1 MKILIIGKRSR
12 IANYFI
18 SKYKKKIQ
26 MKLLSF
32 SEAKKTSQKK
42 INNFDWILNC
52 AFKKNIHNSI
62 NNPDLQILKKIKNVS
77 LKYIMMS
84 TAKVY
89 ESKKFEIYKENKIT
103 KPKSNYGKLRLTT
116 ENKIIESLGNRALI
130 LRVSNVLIHNS
141 NNNKK
146 NFNTLDQMIYSL
158 KHYKKIFLPK
168 KKIIK
173 DFITLDFLVENIFL
187 LIKKKKHGI
196 FNIGSSRKISLE
208 ELAKIILKR
217 FGYGDIIR
225 INDTTDSF
233 LLSNKK
239 LLNINKI
246 KIKKKNI
253 LDNINNL
260 KINI

>member
-1 MKILIIGKRSR
+1 
-12 IANYFI
+12 
-18 SKYKKKIQ
+18 
-26 MKLLSF
+26 MKLLSLK
-32 SEAKKTSQKK
+32 EAKKISQKK
-42 INNFDWILNC
+42 FNNYDWILNC

-62 NNPDLQILKKIKNVS
+62 DNPDLQILKKIKNSS

-89 ESKKFEIYKENKIT
+89 GSKKFEVFKESDVNK
-103 KPKSNYGKLRLTT
+103 PRSAYGKLRLTN
-116 ENKIIESLGNRALI
+116 ENKIIKSLGNRALI

-141 NNNKK
+141 NNDKK

-158 KHYKKIFLPK
+158 KKNKKIFLPK

-173 DFITLDFLVENIFL
+173 DFVTLDYLVENIFL
-187 LIKKKKHGI
+187 LIKKNKCGV
-196 FNIGSSRKISLE
+196 FNISSSCKISLE
-208 ELAKIILKR
+208 ELAEIILKK
-217 FGYGDIIR
+217 FGHGNIIKT
-225 INDTTDSF
+225 NNTTDSF

-253 LDNINNL
+253 LNNL
-260 KINI
+260 NSLRIKI

>member
-1 MKILIIGKRSR
+1 MKILIIGKRSI
-12 IANYFI
+12 IANYFV

-26 MKLLSF
+26 MKLLSL
-32 SEAKKTSQKK
+32 SQAKKISQKK

-52 AFKKNIHNSI
+52 SFKKNIHNSI
-62 NNPDLQILKKIKNVS
+62 NNPDLQILKKIKNAS

-89 ESKKFEIYKENKIT
+89 GSKKFEVFKESKIS
-103 KPKSNYGKLRLTT
+103 KPKSAYGKLRLTT
-116 ENKIIESLGNRALI
+116 ENKIIKSLGERALI
-130 LRVSNVLIHNS
+130 LRVSNVLIHNF

-146 NFNTLDQMIYSL
+146 NFNTLDQMIYSF
-158 KHYKKIFLPK
+158 KNDKKIFLPK

-173 DFITLDFLVENIFL
+173 DFVTLDFLVKNIFL
-187 LIKKKKHGI
+187 LIKKNKYGI
-196 FNIGSSRKISLE
+196 FNISSSCKISLE
-208 ELAKIILKR
+208 ELAKIILKKL
-217 FGYGDIIR
+217 GSGNIIR
-225 INDTTDSF
+225 TNGTTDSF

-253 LDNINNL
+253 LNNINSL